1 MEPRP
6 VPDLQLRGGI
16 QGRDRSRAGDA
27 GEDAGDRA
35 GPTEQPQLEPRLL
48 SCLGRGG
55 GGMPTTVGARRDPE
69 EGSCEARPGERLGG
83 QGARALHAQ
92 SRCLAAHWL
101 KAAPLHGPSR
111 GGHGTA
117 RLSLAERTA
126 EVQGCHAGQQH
137 ITPCPLAPPG
147 RAVQAWRG
155 LFPRHV
161 SVATWAGRT

>member
-6 VPDLQLRGGI
+6 VPDLQLCDGI
-16 QGRDRSRAGDA
+16 QGRDRSRAAPSLGDA

-69 EGSCEARPGERLGG
+69 EGSWEARPGERLGG

-92 SRCLAAHWL
+92 SRCLAAHRL

-126 EVQGCHAGQQH
+126 EAQGCHAGQQH

-155 LFPRHV
+155 LFPGT
-161 SVATWAGRT
+161 SRT